1 MVRAVMRKTGFVVPS
16 PRTELLE
23 AYERHVRR
31 IQNLVPA
38 ERLLVFDV
46 AEGWEPLCAFL
57 GKPVP
62 DAPFPRTNA
71 THQFWESVGDVM
83 PPPIDV

>member
-1 MVRAVMRKTGFVVPS
+1 MCVRHWHSLIASGAKRTFGVAWRCVPGELAS
-16 PRTELLE
+16 LPTEGG
-23 AYERHVRR
+23 YST
-31 IQNLVPA
+31 Q
-38 ERLLVFDV
+38 DV

-57 GKPVP
+57 GKAVP